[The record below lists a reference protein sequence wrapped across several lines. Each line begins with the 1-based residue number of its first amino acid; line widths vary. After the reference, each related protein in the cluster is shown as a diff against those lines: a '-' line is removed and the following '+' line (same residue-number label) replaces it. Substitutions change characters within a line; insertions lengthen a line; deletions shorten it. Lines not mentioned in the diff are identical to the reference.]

1 MLANKL
7 ILITTLSAAGLA
19 STLFAG
25 RIDEKIRND
34 FFAGFTGDQAAL
46 ERAMRVSGEAIALD
60 PNGSA
65 EALAWHG
72 GGLLV
77 LAGQKFQ
84 QGDFAA
90 GGELWGKASA
100 EMEKAGV
107 LEPDNPAVLVP
118 RASVWFAASRT
129 APPQMSKP
137 ILTKAIAD
145 YEHVY
150 ELQKTYFDTLST
162 HMRGEL
168 LFGLADGNARNGN
181 DAKARIYFAKLAEI
195 GPATG
200 HLEQAKLYL
209 RGEKYTVGSVS
220 CHGCHTAK

>member
-1 MLANKL
+1 MLTKKL
-7 ILITTLSAAGLA
+7 IVITLSAAALA
-19 STLFAG
+19 QTLGAG
-25 RIDEKIRND
+25 RIDEKVRND
-34 FFAGFTGDQAAL
+34 FFAGFAGDNPAL
-46 ERAMRVSGEAIALD
+46 ERGMRLSGDAIALD

-72 GGLLV
+72 GGLLF
-77 LAGQKFQ
+77 LAGLKFQ
-84 QGDFAA
+84 QGDIAA
-90 GGELWGKASA
+90 GGELWGKGSA

-107 LEPDNPAVLVP
+107 MEPDNPAVLIP
-118 RASVWFAASRT
+118 RAAVWFAASRT

-137 ILTKAIAD
+137 ILAKAIAD

-150 ELQKTYFDTLST
+150 DLQKSYFDSLSV

-168 LFGLADGNARNGN
+168 LFGLADGHARNGN
-181 DAKARIYFAKLAEI
+181 DAKARIYFEKLAAA

-209 RGEKYTVGSVS
+209 NGEKYTVEGIG